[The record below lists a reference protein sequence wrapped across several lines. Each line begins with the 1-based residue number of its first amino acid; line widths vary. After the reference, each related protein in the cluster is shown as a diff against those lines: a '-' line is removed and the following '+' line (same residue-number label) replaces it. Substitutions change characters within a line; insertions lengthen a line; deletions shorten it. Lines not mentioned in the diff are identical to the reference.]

1 MIAVAWVATGVGVD
15 RTRTE
20 STYAVTASD
29 VRRSAEGMK
38 ASTTKAASGMKATAT
53 METAA
58 PAPMETAATTTV
70 EAAAATTMEA
80 AAPAPARLGY
90 VCER

>member
-38 ASTTKAASGMKATAT
+38 ASTTKPTSGMKATAT
-53 METAA
+53 METATTMETAA
-58 PAPMETAATTTV
+58 PASMETAATTT
-70 EAAAATTMEA
+70 MEA
-80 AAPAPARLGY
+80 ATPAPPRLGY